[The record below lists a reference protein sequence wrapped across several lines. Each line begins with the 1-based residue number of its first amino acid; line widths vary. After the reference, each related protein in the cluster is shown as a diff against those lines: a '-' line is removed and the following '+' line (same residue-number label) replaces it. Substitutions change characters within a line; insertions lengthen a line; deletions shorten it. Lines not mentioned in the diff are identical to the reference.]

1 MIHLKVSESKELRQV
16 GLDTLF
22 ERGEYGGSLG
32 FSQSSS
38 WPNTLNNNQE
48 SMEELPEP
56 DEQSAMLEKPKPQ
69 SNPASGPLLQAFLP

>member
-1 MIHLKVSESKELRQV
+1 M
-16 GLDTLF
+16 GLDTLC
-22 ERGEYGGSLG
+22 EGEEYGGLLG

-38 WPNTLNNNQE
+38 WPNTLNSNQE

-56 DEQSAMLEKPKPQ
+56 DDQSAMLEKQKPQ